1 MREDASREAL
11 RAIPAQNQAPAKE
24 PPPSTGL
31 KRVKEQNCVS
41 RLFFARWEPCLPAAD
56 RPKQQAGSFITDFTP
71 AGDDRQG
78 YCRAL

>member
-11 RAIPAQNQAPAKE
+11 RTSPAQNQAPANE
-24 PPPSTGL
+24 PPSVGL
-31 KRVKEQNCVS
+31 KSVKEENGVS
-41 RLFFARWEPCLPAAD
+41 RLFLARGEPCLPAAD

-71 AGDDRQG
+71 ADDDRQG

>member
-11 RAIPAQNQAPAKE
+11 RTIPAQNQAPANE
-24 PPPSTGL
+24 PPPSAGL
-31 KRVKEQNCVS
+31 KSVKEENCVN
-41 RLFFARWEPCLPAAD
+41 RLFLARGNPCLSAAE